1 MNCKDISVLVVL
13 LFVAPL
19 MAQEDGNEAIRVTG
33 REIYED
39 RASSRLLYRYR
50 ADDSALG
57 QLAVNYG
64 RPQWRAEYNDSG
76 AFDQLTRG
84 KVWRLGKDFWTV
96 LDTSIVLRVD
106 GRSVVPGDYYLGLH
120 RSQDGSKWSLV
131 VIDAHQARKLH
142 LDSARIEQ
150 APVLFKASATYEEA
164 SKVVERLAITVSRS
178 GNQLDDVVLTIAWGN
193 HRLSV
198 PIKVE
203 LEN

>member
-1 MNCKDISVLVVL
+1 MNRKNTWVLIVL

-19 MAQEDGNEAIRVTG
+19 MAQADGNKSIRVTG

-39 RASSRLLYRYR
+39 RASSRFLYRYR
-50 ADDSALG
+50 ADDTALG
-57 QLAVNYG
+57 QLAVSYG
-64 RPQWRAEYNDSG
+64 RPQWKAEYDESG
-76 AFDQLTRG
+76 VFDQLTRG

-96 LDTSIVLRVD
+96 LDASIAFRVD
-106 GRSVVPGDYYLGLH
+106 GQSVAPGDYYLGLH
-120 RSQDGSKWSLV
+120 RSQDGSEWSLV

-150 APVLFKASATYEEA
+150 APALFKASATYEEA
-164 SKVVERLAITVSRS
+164 SEVAESLAIMLSRPS
-178 GNQLDDVVLTIAWGN
+178 NQIDDLVLTVAWGN
-193 HRLSV
+193 HRLLV